1 MAEEEL
7 HTLLERGSELDHLSR
22 AMRVIAHPL
31 RLKILCTLGP
41 ARASVLDIVERI
53 GTSQSNTS
61 QHLGILRDRGI
72 LESQKDGNRIFYS
85 ISDRRT
91 LEIVNMMRKI
101 FCPH

>member
-1 MAEEEL
+1 MAHEEL
-7 HTLLERGSELDHLSR
+7 QILLERRSELDHVSR

-31 RLKILCTLGP
+31 RLKILCTLGSG
-41 ARASVLDIVERI
+41 RFSVLDIVDRI

-61 QHLGILRDRGI
+61 QHLGILRDKGI
-72 LESQKDGNRIFYS
+72 LQSQKDGNRIFYS

-91 LEIVNMMRKI
+91 LDIVNMMRDV